1 MKMAQNINM
10 RTNVTLEDDIYQLA
24 SVYASAKGMTLGAA
38 IGELI
43 RKANTTHTPS
53 PSSRLITAPNGL
65 RIVPSSGKVITSE
78 MVQEALEEDDLG

>member
-1 MKMAQNINM
+1 MVQNINM

-43 RKANTTHTPS
+43 RKANTAAQSPS

-65 RIVPSSGKVITSE
+65 RIVPSRGKVITSE
-78 MVQEALEEDDLG
+78 MVQEALEEDLD